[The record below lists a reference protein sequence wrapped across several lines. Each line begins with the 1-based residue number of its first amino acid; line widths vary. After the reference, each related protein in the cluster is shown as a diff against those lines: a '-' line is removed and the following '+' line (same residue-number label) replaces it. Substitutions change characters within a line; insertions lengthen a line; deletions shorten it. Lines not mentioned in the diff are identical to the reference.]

1 MELIFLANM
10 PGFKDKKGATIIN
23 VFQRIL
29 NSSTRKP
36 NKIWV
41 DKGSEFY
48 NSSSK
53 KWFNNRMY
61 STQNEGNSVLAERF
75 IKTLKNK
82 MYKHMTDVSK
92 NVYIDKLDDT
102 VNEYNNTYHRTI
114 QMKPIDVKDNI
125 YIDSVEEVNAK
136 DFKFNVRD
144 HIRKTKY
151 KNIFTEG
158 YTPNWSEA
166 VTFLSYIF
174 IVP

>member
-1 MELIFLANM
+1 
-10 PGFKDKKGATIIN
+10 
-23 VFQRIL
+23 
-29 NSSTRKP
+29 
-36 NKIWV
+36 
-41 DKGSEFY
+41 
-48 NSSSK
+48 
-53 KWFNNRMY
+53 MY
-61 STQNEGNSVLAERF
+61 STHNERNSVLAEKF
-75 IKTLKNK
+75 FKTLKNK

-92 NVYIDKLDDT
+92 NVYIDKLDDI

-114 QMKPIDVKDNI
+114 QMKPIDVKDNT

-136 DFKFNVRD
+136 DSKFNVGD

-151 KNIFTEG
+151 KNIFTKG